1 MNEYRSVYAVSDIH
15 GHYDVLM
22 DTILDS
28 SFDPDDEDD
37 LLVVCGDMFDRGGQ
51 SLAVYEYLKGLWDN
65 KRAVIIKG
73 NHEQMFI
80 DYLEGNNISPFN
92 YIRNGLD
99 ETFAEFLHCTKP
111 FESWCVVE
119 DIKNPTYGD
128 FAEWVAHAREEIN
141 DEYPELLPWLKS
153 LPYYFETDLYI
164 FTHGAI
170 DTEVEDWRRPCC
182 VRNGK
187 TDWDALIW
195 DDGSF
200 FGKTIRNTDK
210 NVVIGHFGTNHLR
223 KIYNLHE
230 RYGENDYSTLIRDD
244 GRVIALDSTV
254 AISKKLNLRYMG
266 VRSFK
271 SEGIWD

>member
-1 MNEYRSVYAVSDIH
+1 MNKYRSVYAVSDIH

-22 DTILDS
+22 EAIEHS
-28 SFDPDDEDD
+28 SFDAGDEYD

-99 ETFAEFLHCTKP
+99 ETFAEFLHQTKP
-111 FESWCVVE
+111 FETWCTLE
-119 DIKNPTYGD
+119 DITNPTYGD
-128 FAEWVAHAREEIN
+128 FAEWVGHAREEIN

-153 LPYYFETDLYI
+153 LPYYFETENYI

-170 DTEVEDWRRPCC
+170 DTEVEDWRHPCC
-182 VRNGK
+182 VRYGK

-210 NVVIGHFGTNHLR
+210 SVVIGHFGTNHLR
-223 KIYNLHE
+223 KIYDLYE
-230 RYGENDYSTLIRDD
+230 RCGENDYSALIRDD
-244 GRVIALDSTV
+244 SRVIALDSTV

-266 VRSFK
+266 VCSFK

>member
-1 MNEYRSVYAVSDIH
+1 MKE
-15 GHYDVLM
+15 
-22 DTILDS
+22 
-28 SFDPDDEDD
+28 
-37 LLVVCGDMFDRGGQ
+37 
-51 SLAVYEYLKGLWDN
+51 LWDN

-111 FESWCVVE
+111 FETWCILE
-119 DIKNPTYGD
+119 DKKNPTYGD
-128 FAEWVAHAREEIN
+128 FAEWVGHAREEIN
-141 DEYPELLPWLKS
+141 NEYPELLPWLKS
-153 LPYYFETDLYI
+153 LPYYFETEDYI

-170 DTEVEDWRRPCC
+170 DTEVEDWKKPMIERH
-182 VRNGK
+182 GK
-187 TDWDALIW
+187 TGWEALTW

-200 FGKTIRNTDK
+200 FGKEINNTEK
-210 NVVIGHFGTNHLR
+210 TVVIGHFGTNHLR
-223 KIYNLHE
+223 KMYNLYE
-230 RYGENDYSTLIRDD
+230 RYDENNYNILIRDD

-254 AISKKLNLRYMG
+254 VVSKKLNLRYMG

>member
-1 MNEYRSVYAVSDIH
+1 MNEYRSVYVVSDIH
-15 GHYDVLM
+15 GHHEVLI
-22 DTILDS
+22 DTILNS
-28 SFDPDDEDD
+28 GFDPDDEGD
-37 LLVVCGDMFDRGGQ
+37 LLVVCGDMFDRGGE

-99 ETFAEFLHCTKP
+99 ETFADFLHCTKP
-111 FESWCVVE
+111 FETWCILE
-119 DIKNPTYGD
+119 DKKNPTYGD
-128 FAEWVAHAREEIN
+128 FAEWVGHAREEIN
-141 DEYPELLPWLKS
+141 NEYPELLPWLKS
-153 LPYYFETDLYI
+153 LPYYFETEDYI

-170 DTEVEDWRRPCC
+170 DTEVEDWKKPMIE
-182 VRNGK
+182 RNGK
-187 TDWDALIW
+187 IGWEALTW

-200 FGKTIRNTDK
+200 FGKEINNTDK
-210 NVVIGHFGTNHLR
+210 TVVIGHFGTNHLR
-223 KIYNLHE
+223 KMYNLYE
-230 RYGENDYSTLIRDD
+230 RYDENDYSPLIRDD

-254 AISKKLNLRYMG
+254 VVSKKLNLRYVG
-266 VRSFK
+266 ICSFK

>member
-1 MNEYRSVYAVSDIH
+1 MKE
-15 GHYDVLM
+15 
-22 DTILDS
+22 
-28 SFDPDDEDD
+28 
-37 LLVVCGDMFDRGGQ
+37 
-51 SLAVYEYLKGLWDN
+51 LWDN

-111 FESWCVVE
+111 FETWCLFKNIE
-119 DIKNPTYGD
+119 NPTCGN
-128 FAEWVAHAREEIN
+128 FAEWVTQVKEEIN
-141 DEYPELLPWLKS
+141 EEYPELLPWLRS
-153 LPYYFETDLYI
+153 LPYYFETEDYI

-170 DTEVEDWRRPCC
+170 DTEVEDWKKPMIERH
-182 VRNGK
+182 GK
-187 TDWDALIW
+187 TGWEALTW

-200 FGKTIRNTDK
+200 FGKEINNTEK
-210 NVVIGHFGTNHLR
+210 TVVIGHFGTNHLR
-223 KIYNLHE
+223 KMYNLYE
-230 RYGENDYSTLIRDD
+230 RYDENNYNILIRDD

-254 AISKKLNLRYMG
+254 VVSKKLNLRYMG